1 MRRSWWILGFILL
14 FSFLLVQCMEEG
26 EEKNTENDLLWLNH
40 HDTVSYVGMDACRA
54 CHSDKFETFQHTG
67 MGMSFNHATPE
78 KSQSEFHGINPVYDR
93 EKDFYYIP
101 YFRNDS
107 LYFKEYRL
115 NSRGDTIHKRE
126 EHIAYI
132 VGSGQ
137 HTHSHILNFNGFLYQ
152 APLTWYAQKGKWDL
166 PPGYEN
172 GNNSR
177 FSRLIG
183 DECMSC
189 HNALPDFEFGSENK
203 YLSVPQGIDCERCHG
218 PGELHVEQKKAGIL
232 VDVSKEADYSIVNP
246 RRLRWDLQVD
256 VCQRCHL
263 QGNAILE
270 PGKTF
275 HDFRPGMPL
284 NSIMTVFMP
293 RYEGEEEGFIM
304 ASHAQRLQKS
314 QCFIQSNSNTGTM
327 NLTCIT
333 CHNPHVSVKVTGKKV
348 YNDACATCHQEKKC
362 SATESHRK
370 TKENNCVACHMPAEA
385 PSDIP
390 HVNVHDHYI
399 RKPLTGKSNTK
410 ERFAGLYAV
419 NNTNPSTAMRIKAYL
434 TYYEK
439 FERGNAYLLDSAE
452 AYLVKG
458 GKANQEEW
466 IRLAYLQNDFDA
478 LVQIAASY
486 SGNDEWT
493 WYRIARAQVSA
504 ALYEKA
510 LSSIKK
516 ALLKKPYSLDF
527 QNEHAVILIQLGR
540 QDEALEL
547 LNTLLSWQPKQAMSL
562 CNRGFLL
569 ELKGNYEAAKKDYLS
584 ALLLDPDYELA
595 LINMCRILLS
605 ENDKVKAKAY
615 LKRLQIASPNHPSI
629 KIISETLYK

>member
-1 MRRSWWILGFILL
+1 MRRSWWVLSSILL
-14 FSFLLVQCMEEG
+14 FSFLLVQCMEEM
-26 EEKNTENDLLWLNH
+26 EEENAGTDLLWLNH
-40 HDTVSYVGMDACRA
+40 HDSVSYVGMDACRA

-67 MGMSFNHATPE
+67 MGQSFDHATTQ
-78 KSQSEFHGINPVYDR
+78 KSQSRFHGINPVYDK

-107 LYFKEYRL
+107 LFFKEYRL
-115 NSRGDTIHKRE
+115 NSRGDTIYQRE

-166 PPGYEN
+166 PPGFEN

-183 DECMSC
+183 EECMSC
-189 HNALPDFEFGSENK
+189 HNALPEFDFGSENK

-218 PGELHVEQKKAGIL
+218 PGELHVQQKKAGIL

-263 QGNAILE
+263 QGNTILE
-270 PGKTF
+270 PGKSF

-284 NSIMTVFMP
+284 NSVMTVFMP

-314 QCFIQSNSNTGTM
+314 QCFIQSNAQSGTM
-327 NLTCIT
+327 NLTCIS

-348 YNDACATCHQEKKC
+348 YNDACQGCHQENTC
-362 SATESHRK
+362 TAPESHRK

-399 RKPLTGKSNTK
+399 RKPQTIKSKNK
-410 ERFAGLYAV
+410 GHFAGLYAV
-419 NNTNPSTAMRIKAYL
+419 NNANPSAAMRIKAYL
-434 TYYEK
+434 SYYEK
-439 FERGNAYLLDSAE
+439 FERGNTTLLDSAE
-452 AYLVKG
+452 AYLVQG

-478 LVQIAASY
+478 LLQIAVTY
-486 SGNDEWT
+486 SGRDEWT
-493 WYRIARAQVSA
+493 WYRIARAQLAVA
-504 ALYEKA
+504 RYQKA
-510 LSSIKK
+510 LISIKK

-527 QNEHAVILIQLGR
+527 QNEKAVILIQLEKY
-540 QDEALEL
+540 DEAMDV
-547 LNTLLSWQPKQAMSL
+547 LNTLLKWQPKQAKSL
-562 CNRGFLL
+562 CNRGFVF
-569 ELKGNYEAAKKDYLS
+569 ETKGEVQAAKKDYLA
-584 ALLLDPDYELA
+584 ALDLDPDYELA
-595 LINMCRILLS
+595 LINMCRISLS
-605 ENDKVKAKAY
+605 EKDKTKAKVY
-615 LKRLQIASPNHPSI
+615 LLRLQKANPNHPSI
-629 KIISETLYK
+629 KIISQSLNN